1 VTVTVNFD
9 VEPTRGPEQGPASR
23 AAKRQASGAGERG
36 YPPPDDVD
44 DPTGD
49 AVALAATRA
58 LLKASTREEVAR
70 VLHTAV
76 GDLGGTVVPARLAS
90 ESAMSVDVSLGV
102 GEPQVV
108 VVLDPMDLASLRLT
122 HHLPTLV
129 EDALAVAAR
138 CDHHQ
143 RQAARASKD
152 SLTGVASRGAIGPRL
167 GLTMPGDVI
176 CMLDVD
182 GLQELNDTR
191 GHEAGDQVLRALG
204 KMLGDAVRG
213 ADFVGRYGSDEFIL
227 IFSATSVPVALERA
241 RHLAA
246 SWILGISHRTSVSIG
261 VAPVG
266 EDGVV
271 SARNAAVQALRRA
284 KELGGDRVELAIS
297 DDYADNG
304 QASS

>member
-1 VTVTVNFD
+1 
-9 VEPTRGPEQGPASR
+9 
-23 AAKRQASGAGERG
+23 
-36 YPPPDDVD
+36 
-44 DPTGD
+44 
-49 AVALAATRA
+49 
-58 LLKASTREEVAR
+58 
-70 VLHTAV
+70 
-76 GDLGGTVVPARLAS
+76 
-90 ESAMSVDVSLGV
+90 
-102 GEPQVV
+102 
-108 VVLDPMDLASLRLT
+108 
-122 HHLPTLV
+122 
-129 EDALAVAAR
+129 
-138 CDHHQ
+138 
-143 RQAARASKD
+143 
-152 SLTGVASRGAIGPRL
+152 
-167 GLTMPGDVI
+167 
-176 CMLDVD
+176 MLDVD

-246 SWILGISHRTSVSIG
+246 SWILGINHRTSVSIG

-284 KELGGDRVELAIS
+284 KELGGDRVELPIS

-304 QASS
+304 QASP